1 MTVSAQ
7 NSYISYTGN
16 GSTTAYSWPYKLFA
30 ATDLKVYTVVIA
42 TGVETLLPLALELH
56 HNKSIKLKHLIAA
69 ITSNPARILG
79 INKGSFD
86 KDDFLFKLENDGF
99 CLTSSFNAK

>member
-30 ATDLKVYTVVIA
+30 ATDLKVYTMVIS
-42 TGVETLLPLALELH
+42 TGVETLQ
-56 HNKSIKLKHLIAA
+56 
-69 ITSNPARILG
+69 TSG
-79 INKGSFD
+79 G
-86 KDDFLFKLENDGF
+86 GG
-99 CLTSSFNAK
+99 T